1 MRNSIET
8 YKLILIGDSSVGKTN
23 LLTQYVDGKT
33 SENIISTIGIEFKNK
48 IIELENR
55 RKIRL
60 QIWDTSG
67 QEKFKA
73 LTKNYFR
80 GCDAAL
86 FVFDVTN
93 KDSFDNI
100 KDWLKL
106 YYEVN
111 GENSKKILIGNKI
124 DKENRVINKIELKN
138 FAEDNGLKPFEISV
152 KNKEGIDEMFKE
164 IIKLLIEPQIEDKNF
179 INDFNHKSDKDYNLN
194 SNEIIL
200 KNNNDINYSNS
211 NSNRNIDRKN
221 SIKLR
226 TDQHN
231 IKVKKKWRC

>member
-1 MRNSIET
+1 MHNSIGT

-211 NSNRNIDRKN
+211 NRNIDRKN

>member
-1 MRNSIET
+1 MRNSIGT

>member
-1 MRNSIET
+1 MRNSIGT

-211 NSNRNIDRKN
+211 NRNIDRKN

-231 IKVKKKWRC
+231 NKVKKKRRC

>member
-211 NSNRNIDRKN
+211 NRNIDRKN

>member
-1 MRNSIET
+1 MRNSIGT

-231 IKVKKKWRC
+231 IKVRKKWRC

>member
-1 MRNSIET
+1 MRNSIGT

-211 NSNRNIDRKN
+211 NRNIDRKN

>member
-231 IKVKKKWRC
+231 IKVRKKWRC

>member
-1 MRNSIET
+1 MRNSIGT

-211 NSNRNIDRKN
+211 NRNIDRKN

-231 IKVKKKWRC
+231 IKVRKKWRC